1 MRAGALV
8 VGVCGVLAVS
18 GCGSSSEQPATTV
31 TVTESVSPAASSTV
45 PTVKD
50 SDDTG
55 GAASSSSAAPK
66 SEANDAQGQQNSA
79 KGKMPDVV
87 CMDLQSAQNKIQENG
102 VYFSR
107 SEDATG
113 QAREQMWD
121 RNWVVVA
128 QRPAAGEPIGEGE
141 AVLSVVKKG
150 EPSPC

>member
-8 VGVCGVLAVS
+8 VGLCGVLAIG
-18 GCGSSSEQPATTV
+18 GCGSGADRSAATV
-31 TVTESVSPAASSTV
+31 TVTETPSVTSSTESS
-45 PTVKD
+45 VKD

-55 GAASSSSAAPK
+55 GAAASSSAAPA
-66 SEANDAQGQQNSA
+66 SATNDAAGQQNSA

-87 CMDLQSAQNKIQENG
+87 CLDLQTAQNTIQKNG

-113 QAREQMWD
+113 RAREQVWD

-150 EPSPC
+150 EPNDC